1 MPWLRS
7 RVERSTGLQTWSIEW
22 REGGRTGKVRH
33 RVLGPVTEQD
43 AQYELAAMNAG
54 RRTRRE
60 KRVVAPARAVE
71 DYLRHLKAS
80 GRREG
85 TVAHDR
91 DKLKPLLDAWGH
103 RPLSEWARSH
113 LEALLADRG
122 WATTRVRNAVGVYRR
137 FVSWCDQVGISCGDF
152 VAGYKPPRLRPPD
165 EPEALAAEQA
175 RQLLDAAHDHA
186 LEVPVA
192 LALLAGLSR
201 GDLRALTWKEVDLD
215 AGLITRPRHK
225 TGRRLRLPISP
236 PLRDVLE
243 RHRRRAGPVCPR
255 LPKSDSSLSKSLH
268 RLCDR
273 AGIPRGGWHR
283 LRHTAATL
291 LAAAGTDVATIG
303 RILGHR
309 PGSVVTLRYL
319 HTDDERLR
327 QAADAVADAV
337 QRAQV

>member
-1 MPWLRS
+1 LPWLRT
-7 RVERSTGLQTWSIEW
+7 RTERSSGITTWAIEW
-22 REGGRTGKVRH
+22 REGGRKGKVRA
-33 RVLGPVTEQD
+33 RQLGAVTED
-43 AQYELAAMNAG
+43 EAQYELAAMNAG
-54 RRTRRE
+54 KRTRRE
-60 KRVVAPARAVE
+60 KRVVAPDRAVE

-80 GRREG
+80 GRSDGMVE
-85 TVAHDR
+85 HDR

-103 RPLSEWARSH
+103 RPLSEWARAH
-113 LEALLADRG
+113 LEALLAERG

-137 FVSWCDQVGISCGDF
+137 FVSWCDQVGIACGDF
-152 VAGYKPPRLRPPD
+152 VAGYKPPRLRPPQ
-165 EPEALAAEQA
+165 EPEALSAEEA
-175 RQLLDAAHDHA
+175 RQFLDAARDHY

-192 LALLAGLSR
+192 LALFVGLSR

-215 AGLITRPRHK
+215 QGLITRPRHK
-225 TGRRLRLPISP
+225 TGRALRLPISP
-236 PLRDVLE
+236 PLREVLE
-243 RHRRRAGPVCPR
+243 RHRRRSGPVCPR
-255 LPKSDSSLSKSLH
+255 LPKSNSSLSKSLH

-273 AGIPRGGWHR
+273 AEIPRGGWHR

-327 QAADAVADAV
+327 QAAEAVAQAV
-337 QRAQV
+337 RRA